1 MTDHVREKDCMNISY
16 GLVGQDKE
24 FRDFTKWIRKS
35 LEGFALEREII

>member
-1 MTDHVREKDCMNISY
+1 MTGCVREKDGMNISY

-35 LEGFALEREII
+35 PEGFALEREII